1 MRLILIVVLS
11 TIVSSFTIYH
21 IGLNEGEKK
30 YLIELTNKVPIIY
43 KIKNKLMEINEKIT
57 NRGVKPNLASAS
69 CTFGESY
76 SNDMYNFNWRTA
88 R

>member
-1 MRLILIVVLS
+1 MVKE
-11 TIVSSFTIYH
+11 SSCLCVNFPEVDYHLFIY
-21 IGLNEGEKK
+21 LNEGEKK
-30 YLIELTNKVPIIY
+30 YLIELTNKVPIVY
-43 KIKNKLMEINEKIT
+43 KIKNKVMEINEKIT

-69 CTFGESY
+69 CTFGLSY

>member
-1 MRLILIVVLS
+1 
-11 TIVSSFTIYH
+11 
-21 IGLNEGEKK
+21 
-30 YLIELTNKVPIIY
+30 
-43 KIKNKLMEINEKIT
+43 MEINEKIT